1 MLKINHTI
9 HEQMRSYGA
18 DAYREFLFSEMSKHW
33 SELVDESIAAQVK
46 PVSLEHGILF
56 VEVENSA
63 FKDQLKFYSEEI
75 IEAINETFQQEDPLV
90 KEIRPAQ
97 GFQIANMP
105 PEKIKPAQDDKPK
118 VSLEDITLTEEEIK
132 HCEEQAAKISNAELR
147 QTVYETFLAQSRNE
161 KYKLANGWH
170 KCAKCNVLCEPKEIF
185 CGVCKIKEREAMVK
199 ELYKIFYDAPQ
210 TKTHEA
216 QKILL
221 ERMPYMRDECI
232 PEAVESA
239 RTSLI
244 QKIAN
249 KVHVG
254 DEDSSDVKRLVALEK
269 RLPIDKLTPAIIQ
282 RTLLDMHFNLLDGPL
297 VRRYNIFN
305 SSRK

>member
-132 HCEEQAAKISNAELR
+132 HCEEQAAKISEDNLR
-147 QTVYETFLAQSRNE
+147 KTFLEAFLLYERSHKFR
-161 KYKLANGWH
+161 LANGWH
-170 KCAKCNVLCEPKEIF
+170 KCAKCNVLCPPEKMF
-185 CGVCKIKEREAMVK
+185 CNVCKIKEREAMVK
-199 ELYKIFYDAPQ
+199 ELYRIFYDAPQ

-216 QKILL
+216 QKLLL

-232 PEAVESA
+232 PEAIESA

-249 KVHVG
+249 KVRFG

-282 RTLLDMHFNLLDGPL
+282 RTLLDMHFNLLDGAL